1 MKQAEES
8 TDIRLIIKCL
18 FVRTLQE
25 VNYLQLWCTR
35 LGNLRFGL
43 LHSDRK
49 FDSNPCHSLCHKS
62 STCWRSI
69 PFSCCHRYL
78 LFPSVSSNVHEFS
91 CHNTLAKILYR
102 QDLKNKIHPSHKQ
115 YVSLISWKYYWLQK
129 SLFQVQTF
137 ARWIAFINNALRGE
151 PKPMASLF
159 NLWQGHIWNV
169 CAVNTRIWITKPSL
183 ATCCWV
189 ATFCVYIPYVI
200 ITWENLF

>member
-115 YVSLISWKYYWLQK
+115 YVSKRLEYLGNIIDYKNRYFK
-129 SLFQVQTF
+129 SRPLHVELHSSIMLWEESPNPWQVFLTSGKATSEMSVQ
-137 ARWIAFINNALRGE
+137 WIHVFESQNPALPHVVE
-151 PKPMASLF
+151 LLHS
-159 NLWQGHIWNV
+159 
-169 CAVNTRIWITKPSL
+169 
-183 ATCCWV
+183 
-189 ATFCVYIPYVI
+189 VYIYHM
-200 ITWENLF
+200 